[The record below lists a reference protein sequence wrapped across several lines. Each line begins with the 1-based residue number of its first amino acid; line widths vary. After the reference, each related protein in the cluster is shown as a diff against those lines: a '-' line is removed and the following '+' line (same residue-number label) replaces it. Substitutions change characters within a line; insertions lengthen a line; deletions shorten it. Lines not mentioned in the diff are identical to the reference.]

1 MKKKV
6 AIQGIAGSYHDIAA
20 RNYFEGEEIEIIGC
34 NTFRDVISTIKK
46 DPSILGMMAIEN
58 TIAGSLLQNHELI
71 RESGLQVIGEY
82 KLRISHS
89 LVALPGTNIH
99 DVKEVNSHPI
109 ALMQCTDFLDTL
121 PNAKVVEKEDTA
133 MSARWISENQLK
145 GHAAICGKLAAQIY
159 NMEVLAEGIETNKR
173 NFTRFLAIADRWT
186 ADEMLKG
193 EDKNKASVVFALPHT
208 AGSLSKVLSV
218 LSFYDMNL
226 SKIQS
231 LPIIGPITAGTG
243 VPITAAN
250 VTSSFSAASA
260 SFATSL
266 SSLPRI
272 ASISRSPALNTALLV
287 SNHLGS
293 SKPHTFPVHPPASQM
308 TSIPPSSYNTDTA
321 PD

>member
-20 RNYFEGEEIEIIGC
+20 RNYHEGEEIEIIPC
-34 NTFRDVISTIKK
+34 NTFRDVITTIKK
-46 DPSILGMMAIEN
+46 DPSVLGMMAIEN

-71 RESGLQVIGEY
+71 RESGLSVTGEY

-89 LVALPGTNIH
+89 LVALPGTSIH
-99 DVKEVNSHPI
+99 EVTEVNSHPI
-109 ALMQCTDFLDTL
+109 ALMQCTL

-159 NMEVLAEGIETNKR
+159 KMEVLAEGIETNKR

-186 ADEMLKG
+186 ADEMLRG
-193 EDKNKASVVFALPHT
+193 TDKNKSSLVFALPHT
-208 AGSLSKVLSV
+208 SGSLSKVLSV

-231 LPIIGPITAGTG
+231 LPIIGREWEYLFYIDLTFTDF
-243 VPITAAN
+243 T
-250 VTSSFSAASA
+250 
-260 SFATSL
+260 
-266 SSLPRI
+266 RYKQ
-272 ASISRSPALNTALLV
+272 ALDAIRPLTKDLKI
-287 SNHLGS
+287 LGEYAEGKQS
-293 SKPHTFPVHPPASQM
+293 V
-308 TSIPPSSYNTDTA
+308 
-321 PD
+321 

>member
-20 RNYFEGEEIEIIGC
+20 RNYHEGEEIEIIPC
-34 NTFRDVISTIKK
+34 NTFRDVITTIKK
-46 DPSILGMMAIEN
+46 DPAILGMMAIEN

-71 RESGLQVIGEY
+71 RESGLSVTGEY

-89 LVALPGTNIH
+89 LVALPGTSIH
-99 DVKEVNSHPI
+99 EVTEVNSHPI

-159 NMEVLAEGIETNKR
+159 KMEVLAEGIETNKR

-186 ADEMLKG
+186 ADEMLRG
-193 EDKNKASVVFALPHT
+193 TDKNKSSLVFALPHT
-208 AGSLSKVLSV
+208 SGSLSKVLSV

-231 LPIIGPITAGTG
+231 LPIIEWEYLFYIDLTFTDF
-243 VPITAAN
+243 T
-250 VTSSFSAASA
+250 
-260 SFATSL
+260 
-266 SSLPRI
+266 RYKQ
-272 ASISRSPALNTALLV
+272 ALDAIRPLTKDLKI
-287 SNHLGS
+287 LGEYAEGRQS
-293 SKPHTFPVHPPASQM
+293 V
-308 TSIPPSSYNTDTA
+308 
-321 PD
+321 

>member
-20 RNYFEGEEIEIIGC
+20 RSFYEGEDIEIVGC
-34 NTFRDVISTIKK
+34 NTFRDVISAIKK
-46 DPSILGMMAIEN
+46 DPSLLGLMAIEN

-71 RESGLQVIGEY
+71 RESGLRVIGEY

-89 LVALPGTNIH
+89 LVALPGTSIH
-99 DVKEVNSHPI
+99 DVTEVNSHPI

-133 MSARWISENQLK
+133 MSARWIAENNLE

-159 NMEVLAEGIETNKR
+159 KMEILAEGIETNKR

-186 ADEMLKG
+186 A
-193 EDKNKASVVFALPHT
+193 EDLLEKSDINKSSLVFALPHT
-208 AGSLSKVLSV
+208 SGSLSKVLSI

-231 LPIIGPITAGTG
+231 LPIIGREWEYLFYIDLTFTDYTRYRQALDAITPLTKE
-243 VPITAAN
+243 I
-250 VTSSFSAASA
+250 
-260 SFATSL
+260 
-266 SSLPRI
+266 
-272 ASISRSPALNTALLV
+272 
-287 SNHLGS
+287 LGEYAEGKQS
-293 SKPHTFPVHPPASQM
+293 V
-308 TSIPPSSYNTDTA
+308 
-321 PD
+321 